1 MPPALIILD
10 AQNDFFGADN
20 PNLAAFRRSVPVINA
35 AISAFRRRGW
45 PVIFMQHTSPARP
58 AGSAAWQ
65 IHAGFQRGPQ
75 DAALIKTQ
83 QNAFDGSNLNQHLAA
98 RGVDVLVIAGYV
110 GEYCVLATY
119 CAAQRMRYQA
129 FVLQGGTASLEDFD
143 LDEVE
148 PPVQWLAVAEIET
161 M

>member
-1 MPPALIILD
+1 MPPALLILD

-20 PNLAAFRRSVPVINA
+20 PHLAAFQCSVPVINA
-35 AISAFRRRGW
+35 AIAAFQRRGW
-45 PVIFMQHTSPARP
+45 PVIFVQHTSPAKP

-83 QNAFDGSNLNQHLAA
+83 HNAFDGSNLNQHLAT
-98 RGVDVLVIAGYV
+98 RGADVLVIAGYV
-110 GEYCVLATY
+110 AEYCVLATY
-119 CAAQRMRYQA
+119 RAAQRMRYQP
-129 FVLQGGTASLEDFD
+129 FVLRDGTASLEGFD
-143 LDEVE
+143 LNKVE
-148 PPVQWLAVAEIET
+148 PPVQWLAVGEVET